1 MDEPRPDLELPEALI
16 LGAGRG
22 ERLGRGPKAFIQV
35 RGAALIQWAV
45 WVVRPFVGKI
55 NVCVPAENQADA
67 RRLLPVDVNVIAGGT
82 TRVESLRFLVAA
94 STAASVLVH
103 DVVHPL
109 ADRPLVER
117 IIAAARQTGAASAAM
132 PLYGSVHDVRG
143 ERIGATMG
151 TSLPGPLWLTQKPA
165 VVPRAALL
173 HGLELD
179 SLAPRA
185 EGAATVDSVARAGVR
200 TVVVPTA
207 QSNVKITE
215 LSDLKLAEQLCQP
228 WPGWDGWIES

>member
-1 MDEPRPDLELPEALI
+1 MDEPHPEDELPEALI
-16 LGAGRG
+16 LGAGQG
-22 ERLGRGPKAFIQV
+22 ERLGRGPKAFIQL

-55 NVCVPAENQADA
+55 NVCVPTEKQAEA
-67 RRLLPVDVNVIAGGT
+67 RRLLPPDVNVIAGGA
-82 TRVESLRFLVAA
+82 TRAETLRLLVAA
-94 STAASVLVH
+94 SRAQSVLVH

-109 ADRPLVER
+109 ADRALVQR
-117 IIAAARQTGAASAAM
+117 VIAAARKTGAASAAM
-132 PLYGSVHDVRG
+132 PLYGAVHEVRDEG
-143 ERIGATMG
+143 IGTTMG
-151 TSLPGPLWLTQKPA
+151 TSFAGPLWLTQKPA

-173 HGLELD
+173 HGLALD

-185 EGAATVDSVARAGVR
+185 DGAATVDSVARAGVR

-215 LSDLKLAEQLCQP
+215 LSDLELAEQLCQP
-228 WPGWDGWIES
+228 WPGWD